1 VLGELYPGTPEGE
14 AAETFRPDDREWF
27 DRLDTELRMPLDRWP
42 AGDVDRDADGSP
54 RRETIDRRG
63 ASGVA
68 TVAALASSGGTV
80 LVLCAD
86 ALRRRALVERAAAP
100 ARFGG
105 GPLAIACG
113 RLADGCSQAA
123 VERVAEAGSGV
134 VLADWAA
141 VERHPT
147 MATRFDHLVIVDPP
161 PFRHLEDA
169 ACAGEGFLHLAW
181 GEAEVE
187 LALRVHSEEWPDR
200 PAIEALYRSLRSA
213 AEDPAHGGSLGLA
226 PIRDLLHG
234 PGRHPRSP
242 EVGARRLR
250 PLEELG
256 AVRWEV
262 SATAPSLLVVS
273 SEGNLEQLETF
284 VAYRARYE
292 EGRQFLSGS
301 RQAS

>member
-1 VLGELYPGTPEGE
+1 
-14 AAETFRPDDREWF
+14 
-27 DRLDTELRMPLDRWP
+27 
-42 AGDVDRDADGSP
+42 
-54 RRETIDRRG
+54 
-63 ASGVA
+63 VA

-113 RLADGCSQAA
+113 RLADDCSQAA

-147 MATRFDHLVIVDPP
+147 MATRFNHLVIVDPP